1 LLGFA
6 GVDYTYSFSWPVMLL
21 AAAVVV
27 VVGLAVAWGVRA
39 LERRNRAEL
48 GGAERIQTLVGEALA
63 REPQLRG
70 ASILPVASLP
80 VEGRSSL
87 ELTGYVSSAAARER
101 AVRVARGEL
110 ARVRPGME
118 VVDSLSVVPSLSERR
133 QA

>member
-1 LLGFA
+1 
-6 GVDYTYSFSWPVMLL
+6 VDYTYSFSWQVMLL

-27 VVGLAVAWGVRA
+27 VVGLVVAWGVRA

-48 GGAERIQTLVGEALA
+48 GAERIQALVGEALA
-63 REPQLRG
+63 REPGLRG

-80 VEGRSSL
+80 VEGRPSL

-118 VVDSLSVVPSLSERR
+118 VVDSLAIVPSLSERR

>member
-1 LLGFA
+1 
-6 GVDYTYSFSWPVMLL
+6 MLL

-27 VVGLAVAWGVRA
+27 VVGLVVAWGVRA

-48 GGAERIQTLVGEALA
+48 GAERIQALVGEALA
-63 REPQLRG
+63 REPELRG

-80 VEGRSSL
+80 VEGRPSL

-118 VVDSLSVVPSLSERR
+118 VVDSLAVVPSLSERR